1 MLYEFT
7 EPFVVDSSAIEREL
21 GMKATPYAEGMKRTV
36 EWYKQRAAK
45 V

>member
-21 GMKATPYAEGMKRTV
+21 DLKATPMAEGMKRTV
-36 EWYKQRAAK
+36 EWFQSKAGK
-45 V
+45 